1 MIPINSASEFKSFL
15 DDLREWTTFCWP
27 YSHTYY
33 SRFTLYAKF
42 PDCQYNSYMNYGETY
57 DEKGKTIIHPY
68 VLFDYEV
75 LLKGGFVP
83 YNINEQ
89 TVLENNGEAIIK
101 ERKLFTYAP
110 CDQVVFFGVD
120 VDDEQ
125 EFLEWRASKSL
136 SE

>member
-1 MIPINSASEFKSFL
+1 
-15 DDLREWTTFCWP
+15 
-27 YSHTYY
+27 
-33 SRFTLYAKF
+33 
-42 PDCQYNSYMNYGETY
+42 MNYGETY